1 MLTERKESRF
11 VKFLEEKLKD
21 DRAALARLRRG
32 LGKKGGATEM
42 FRYVAPFLPID
53 VEDEQKWRRIANRHF
68 LIASL
73 FALHPENTG
82 RGSSI
87 GKVFRAMMVDSPS
100 VEKRF
105 EHLLSVDAEDLD
117 GHLRQAV
124 SLAKSKGVW
133 VDFHQLFDD
142 ILHWNHPGR
151 SVQMR
156 WAREFWGY
164 EKEQNENSSQN
175 EPKGEAQ

>member
-1 MLTERKESRF
+1 MKERTE
-11 VKFLEEKLKD
+11 VPLLKFLEGLKGN
-21 DRAALARLRRG
+21 RAAMARLRRG
-32 LGKKGGATEM
+32 VGKSGGTPEM
-42 FRYVAPFLPID
+42 CRYVAPFLPTDADSYVI
-53 VEDEQKWRRIANRHF
+53 ERYF

-73 FALHPENTG
+73 FALHPESTG
-82 RGSSI
+82 RGSSM
-87 GKVFRAMMVDSPS
+87 GKVFRAMMAASPS
-100 VEKRF
+100 VERRF
-105 EHLLSVDAEDLD
+105 ENLLNVDAKDLG

-142 ILHWNHPGR
+142 IWHWNYPGQG
-151 SVQMR
+151 VQMR

-164 EKEQNENSSQN
+164 ENEQSENPSQN